1 MCQTLDVVLS
11 WVFEVGPLWPDNSF
25 CLGQSDLQFYQ
36 DVNLPEPVR
45 TNAVVEAFV

>member
-11 WVFEVGPLWPDNSF
+11 WVLEVGQVIIDNTF

-36 DVNLPEPVR
+36 DVNLPEPMR